1 MKLKGTGKLKVV
13 IDTNTIISAPFSEDG
28 NPAKIF
34 ELLLLEKILNF
45 TSDDIIAEIKGV
57 FARSRILKYISAE
70 KINFIIE
77 NYLKFSVKVNPQI
90 KLSIITDDP
99 DDNIVLECAE
109 NAKVD
114 FVISG
119 DKHLK
124 DLKEY
129 KGIRILSAA
138 KFLDL

>member
-1 MKLKGTGKLKVV
+1 MKSKSTGKLKVV